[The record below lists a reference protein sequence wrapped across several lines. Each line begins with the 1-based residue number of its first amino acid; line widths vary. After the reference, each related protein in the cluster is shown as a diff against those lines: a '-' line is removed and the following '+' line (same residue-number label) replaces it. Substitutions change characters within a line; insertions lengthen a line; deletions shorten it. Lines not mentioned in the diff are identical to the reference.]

1 MDFFDKENTLISAKT
16 KVFFFCAQSEKGDC
30 MLDYFYGGQAELFS
44 FYRLPKVLFTDPQFR
59 GISAEAKILY
69 GLLLD
74 RMSLSI
80 KSGWLDKQGRV
91 YIIFTADEIMEA
103 LCCADNKATK
113 LMKELEGCGL
123 IERKRRGLGKPSLI
137 YVKNFISDPSES
149 RIQSRENHD
158 SGAVKTAALESLKSR
173 GTNTNPINT
182 DSIETD
188 PFLSGETG
196 EDAGMEPEGNESRT
210 RYQNYFLN
218 QLNFDSLITSNPE
231 DEDMLNEML
240 ELLVDTV
247 CSNRKMIRIVGD
259 DKPFEVVK
267 GQLMKLNSDH
277 IRFVLMC
284 LKENTTQVRNI
295 RQYLLASLYNAP
307 MTMHSSYAAR
317 VQHDLTI
324 G

>member
-1 MDFFDKENTLISAKT
+1 M
-16 KVFFFCAQSEKGDC
+16 
-30 MLDYFYGGQAELFS
+30 MLDYFYGGQADLFS
-44 FYRLPKVLFTDPQFR
+44 FYRLPKVLFTDPKFR
-59 GISAEAKILY
+59 GISAESKILY

-182 DSIETD
+182 DSIKTN
-188 PFLSGETG
+188 PFFSGETG
-196 EDAGMEPEGNESRT
+196 EDAGMESEGKDDRAL
-210 RYQNYFLN
+210 YQNYFAQKLG
-218 QLNFDSLITSNPE
+218 LPSLIAANPE
-231 DEDMLNEML
+231 DEDMLREMQ

-247 CSNRKMIRIVGD
+247 CSHRKMIRIVGD

-317 VQHDLTI
+317 VQHDLNAK
-324 G
+324 

>member
-1 MDFFDKENTLISAKT
+1 
-16 KVFFFCAQSEKGDC
+16 
-30 MLDYFYGGQAELFS
+30 MLDYFYGGQADLFS
-44 FYRLPKVLFTDPQFR
+44 FYRLPKVLFTDPKFR
-59 GISAEAKILY
+59 GISAESKILY

-74 RMSLSI
+74 RMSMSI

-113 LMKELEGCGL
+113 LMKELESCGL

-196 EDAGMEPEGNESRT
+196 EGAGTESEGKDDRT
-210 RYQNYFLN
+210 QYQEYFVQ
-218 QLNFDSLITSNPE
+218 QLNFDVLIASHPD
-231 DEDMLNEML
+231 DEDMLRELL

-247 CSNRKMIRIVGD
+247 CSRRRLIRIAGD
-259 DKPFEVVK
+259 DKPAEVVK
-267 GQLMKLNSDH
+267 AQFMKLNGDH
-277 IRFVLMC
+277 IRFVLSCM
-284 LKENTTQVRNI
+284 KENTTQVRNM
-295 RQYLLASLYNAP
+295 RQYLLATLYNAP

-317 VQHDLTI
+317 VQYDLNAK
-324 G
+324 